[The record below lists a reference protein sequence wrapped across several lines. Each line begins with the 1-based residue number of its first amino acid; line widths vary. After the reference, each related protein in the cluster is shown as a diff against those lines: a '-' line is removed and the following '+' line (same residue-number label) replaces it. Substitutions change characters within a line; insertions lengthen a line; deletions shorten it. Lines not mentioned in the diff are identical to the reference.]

1 VSQHWENVKV
11 NLDLFRLLVW
21 ETGVFGLFLK
31 ISLTLRII
39 KAQWVFKHK
48 DIRSIKLLYNLL
60 HLIVKQLRLGFHLN
74 YLSYGAVFLHTDG
87 IF

>member
-39 KAQWVFKHK
+39 KDKWTFKNL
-48 DIRSIKLLYNLL
+48 DTYSIQLLYNLL
-60 HLIVKQLRLGFHLN
+60 HLIVKQVSLELF
-74 YLSYGAVFLHTDG
+74 D
-87 IF
+87 